1 MKKQFTLDDS
11 DDHIRLDAAW
21 EQVLRRLLPEVP
33 AAWYAKFLSVLKPVE
48 LKGDIAVLRAPG
60 AFVHEWVTAKYVP
73 TLQNYLSDEFGYEIK
88 IQLLSEPRE
97 RQAVRPAA
105 EAVPVPRLQAT
116 DDDEPAFAPF
126 EKFTFD
132 NFIEG
137 SSNRLALA
145 GAKAVASFPGLKYN
159 PLFIYGG
166 SGLGKTHLLHSI
178 ARELMNS
185 NPGLNV
191 KYMTA
196 QRFVEGFVGAMQAN
210 RIEQFRK
217 KQRSVGVWLLDDVQF
232 IMGKDKTQEEIFH
245 TFNYLNSLGK
255 QIVLCADRPPKDLYQ
270 TDERLRSRFEAG
282 LVADIQYPDT
292 ETRCA
297 IIQSKAEA
305 DAVPL
310 EPGVAFTL
318 AQCVPGN
325 IRVLEGALTKMAV
338 MASLEGV
345 PISQDFALS
354 MVERYYKSGVIAKPS
369 LEAVL
374 SVVSRHF
381 KIGVEDIRGQS
392 RKAPI
397 VEARH
402 VAVYLL
408 RETTHDSW
416 KHIGTLLGNR
426 DHTSMMHGYHRV
438 NERMTHDTDYRA
450 AVESLKRNVFPQA

>member
-11 DDHIRLDAAW
+11 DDHIRLEAAW
-21 EQVLRRLLPEVP
+21 EQVLRRLMPEVP
-33 AAWYAKFLSVLKPVE
+33 AAWYAKFLSVLKPIE
-48 LKGDIAVLRAPG
+48 LRGDIAVLRAPG
-60 AFVHEWVTAKYVP
+60 AFVHEWVSAKYVT
-73 TLQNYLSDEFGYEIK
+73 TLENYLSDEFGYEIK
-88 IQLLSEPRE
+88 IHLQSEPRE
-97 RQAVRPAA
+97 RQAIRPTA
-105 EAVPVPRLQAT
+105 EAVPAPRLVAT
-116 DDDEPAFAPF
+116 DDDDPAFSPF

-132 NFIEG
+132 RFIVG
-137 SSNRLALA
+137 DSNRLAFA
-145 GAKAVASFPGLKYN
+145 GSKAVAEFPGLKYN

-178 ARELMNS
+178 ARELMVS
-185 NPGLNV
+185 NPGQNI

-210 RIEQFRK
+210 RIDQFRK
-217 KQRSVGVWLLDDVQF
+217 KQRSVSVWLLDDIQF

-245 TFNYLNSLGK
+245 TFNYLYSLGK

-282 LVADIQYPDT
+282 LVADIQLPDT

-297 IIQSKAEA
+297 IIQSKADA
-305 DAVPL
+305 D
-310 EPGVAFTL
+310 GVALDPAVSMTL
-318 AQCVPGN
+318 AECVPGN
-325 IRVLEGALTKMAV
+325 IRVLEGALTKLVV

-345 PISQDFALS
+345 PITQDFALNV
-354 MVERYYKSGVIAKPS
+354 VERYYKSGVIAKPS

-381 KIGVEDIRGQS
+381 KIGVEEIRGQS

-402 VAVYLL
+402 VAVYIL
-408 RETTHDSW
+408 RETTRDSW

-426 DHTSMMHGYHRV
+426 DHTSMMHGYHKV

-450 AVESLKRNVFPQA
+450 AVKSLVRNVFPNG